1 MAKEK
6 IPLYQLSH
14 LAAPSAAGGL
24 PQAMP
29 APGPGEFM
37 IESFGPY
44 LERQSPH
51 LHHAHRHIFY
61 HLVCFTAGAG
71 SHSID
76 FLRFPVE
83 AGQIYFMPPGQVHS
97 WSFEGRPEGWV
108 INFSVDYLRAFLL
121 DPGYL
126 DRFTF
131 LGGRA
136 EDSVVR
142 LAGPFR
148 GQVFGLLEQM
158 LRQFNGGERTRAG
171 AADARS
177 GSSVRGMDRNSD
189 ADLMRVRLLELLLVV
204 QAGAAGEVAAAAAGD
219 GAGDA
224 AGAAGAGAA
233 AGHGPHA
240 TGHKQQVLAPFR
252 RLIEQHY
259 KTLRLPGEYAR
270 LLHITPN
277 HLNALCQELLGRP
290 AGAVIRDRVLLE
302 AKRLLTNAD
311 MTAAEIAYELNFQDN
326 SYFSRFFKKY
336 AGMTPEGFRREHI
349 QR

>member
-6 IPLYQLSH
+6 IPLYRLSH
-14 LAAPSAAGGL
+14 LAAPAPGPSAAGGMSR
-24 PQAMP
+24 AMG
-29 APGPGEFM
+29 APDAGEFM

-61 HLVCFTAGAG
+61 HLVCFSAGAG

-108 INFSVDYLRAFLL
+108 INFSVDFLRAFLL
-121 DPGYL
+121 DPGYV

-131 LGGRA
+131 FSGRA

-142 LAGPFR
+142 LAGAFR
-148 GQVFGLLEQM
+148 GQVFGLLEQL
-158 LRQFNGGERTRAG
+158 LRQFNEGEDAG
-171 AADARS
+171 ASDARS
-177 GSSVRGMDRNSD
+177 GSSVQGMDRSSD
-189 ADLMRVRLLELLLVV
+189 ADLMRVRLLELLMVV
-204 QAGAAGEVAAAAAGD
+204 QGAAPGDGAGNAAAAGD
-219 GAGDA
+219 ARVS
-224 AGAAGAGAA
+224 
-233 AGHGPHA
+233 GH
-240 TGHKQQVLAPFR
+240 VLAPFR

-277 HLNALCQELLGRP
+277 HLNALCQELLGRS

-336 AGMTPEGFRREHI
+336 AGVTPEGFRREHI
-349 QR
+349 LGPLRG